1 MTRKGVWNL
10 QQVRDK
16 YLQSL
21 WANDIHMYGWGYNIN
36 GTVGN
41 NTRSTVM
48 GSSPVQI
55 GTDTNWNSFE
65 QKLSMGAGYFML
77 ATKSDGTLW
86 SWGLNGYGQLGQNQ
100 NELGATPQRS
110 SPTQIGSG
118 TDWNTAISRGSQMA
132 SAVKTDGTL
141 WMWGINQHGALGQ
154 NDRIYYSS
162 PVQVP
167 GTTWS
172 KSYLGS
178 NMALG
183 IKTNGELWMWGVN
196 TYGQLG
202 QNSTLSPGLGGI
214 SSPVQVPGTTWS
226 KSHVGNRHTLAIKT
240 DGTLWSWGYGSAGAL
255 GQNQPN
261 SGSNYS
267 SPVQIP
273 GTNWKDC
280 YAGNQ
285 RSAATTTD
293 GELFIW
299 GPNINGC
306 LGQNQSQSNYDN
318 ASSPIQIAGTTWDYF
333 TWITTGGWQSI
344 KTDGTLWGCGR
355 MNYGAG
361 EHAAP
366 ATVLADGI
374 SSPIQIGSDS
384 TWDSITSW
392 GYGTSALKSTLTP
405 SQL

>member
-118 TDWNTAISRGSQMA
+118 TDWSNEISRGSQFA
-132 SAVKTDGTL
+132 SATKTDGT
-141 WMWGINQHGALGQ
+141 
-154 NDRIYYSS
+154 
-162 PVQVP
+162 
-167 GTTWS
+167 
-172 KSYLGS
+172 
-178 NMALG
+178 
-183 IKTNGELWMWGVN
+183 LWMWGVN